1 MHSVAL
7 PEDSTT
13 LADVRK
19 YMKEEYNVNFNP
31 STRSSKFH
39 KELLSANGDGHRILY
54 FSGETFERI
63 KEHYEGLAERKLGA
77 RDRKIPRNE
86 NLSGTP
92 HRPAKNSEIYGQLIP
107 LETVKEYLRKN
118 NAVFD
123 IETSEWGEDILY
135 VKGDPFVPREVY
147 RQIRGE
153 FQEIKV
159 ENAFRGCD
167 LSKENMIAMK
177 IRLRKLEGRM
187 DGLDKENI
195 CLMRIIEDAS
205 DSPARRDLER
215 GVFYKGDFQEI
226 YQKHNYM
233 STAMKIINRS
243 FGANYRLAQKTIRF
257 VLGENPGENEYRMI
271 MGLSKVLSQLGD
283 DSLEKQQLITNF
295 LRLSYMGEECGY
307 FCKPLGELYENLS
320 KKSGERETRRLIKSQ
335 VGGIVENWRE
345 TLLTELR
352 IKAGKKA
359 KLSDIDIGA
368 KP

>member
-19 YMKEEYNVNFNP
+19 YIKNEYGANFNP
-31 STRSSKFH
+31 SGQSSRFH
-39 KELLSANGDGHRILY
+39 KELLSANGDGHRVLY
-54 FSGETFERI
+54 FSNETFERI
-63 KEHYEGLAERKLGA
+63 KGHYEGLAERKLGA

-86 NLSGTP
+86 NLP
-92 HRPAKNSEIYGQLIP
+92 AAPRRPAKNSEIYGQLVP

-135 VKGDPFVPREVY
+135 VKGDPFVPKEVY

-153 FQEIKV
+153 FHEIKM

-177 IRLRKLEGRM
+177 IRLRKLEDRM
-187 DGLDKENI
+187 DELDNENV

-205 DSPARRDLER
+205 DSPARRDMER
-215 GVFYKGDFQEI
+215 GVFYRGNFEGI
-226 YQKHNYM
+226 YKKNNYM
-233 STAMKIINRS
+233 GTAMEIINRS
-243 FGANYRLAQKTIRF
+243 FGENYRLAQKTIRF

-283 DSLEKQQLITNF
+283 NSLEKQQLITNF
-295 LRLSYMGEECGY
+295 LRLSYMGEECGF
-307 FCKPLGELYENLS
+307 FCKPLGELYENLT
-320 KKSGERETRRLIKSQ
+320 KKTQERETRSLIKKQ
-335 VGGIVENWRE
+335 VSNIVEIWRE

-359 KLSDIDIGA
+359 RLSDIDINA